1 MLHSCSIGESA
12 RGRTGLKPPEPPDR
26 REGLSAMAS
35 SEMPR
40 QHAGE
45 DFDFLCVDEFL
56 TNMIG
61 AQALKS
67 ALALRLIDRLAAKP
81 ASTLGELE
89 PFWRGDRRG
98 LRLLLDLLAANQV
111 AEQIG
116 DEIGLTPQFRSALRF
131 RELLEAKLDFAN
143 LAAPDLIGLFPWLLV
158 DPDRFMQKARIFNL
172 FDYSR
177 CLEPSPEN
185 FEATRRWM
193 RFTTFLTRYEA
204 PVCMRHHDFSRYS
217 RMLDL
222 GGNSGEF
229 VLRICKKHPAI
240 RATVFDLP
248 VVCEIGREHVGRE
261 PEASRIDF
269 VKGSALVDPLP
280 PGCDLIT
287 FKSILHDWSNDDAT
301 RLLTRASEFLGAGG
315 TILIFERAPIE
326 IGTARAPY
334 WMIPML
340 LFFRNF
346 RSPLF
351 YQERLKELG
360 FEAIEVQTIHL
371 EMPFFLVTATRG
383 R

>member
-1 MLHSCSIGESA
+1 M
-12 RGRTGLKPPEPPDR
+12 
-26 REGLSAMAS
+26 
-35 SEMPR
+35 
-40 QHAGE
+40 
-45 DFDFLCVDEFL
+45 
-56 TNMIG
+56 
-61 AQALKS
+61 
-67 ALALRLIDRLAAKP
+67 AKP

-111 AEQIG
+111 VEQIG

-143 LAAPDLIGLFPWLLV
+143 LAAPDLIQLFPWLLV

-217 RMLDL
+217 RMLDV

-229 VLRICKKHPAI
+229 VLRICKTHPEV

-280 PGCDLIT
+280 TGCDLIT

-315 TILIFERAPIE
+315 TILIFETRPHRDRDRKGAVLDDSDVAVLPQLPFPAFLSRATEGAGVRGYRDPDHSPRDAILSGHGYSRSMIHRVRSAPE
-326 IGTARAPY
+326 ARFRRSRRLRCFIRARSAQSSGSGRTAIAGSRITFSARPGSNELSARAR
-334 WMIPML
+334 
-340 LFFRNF
+340 FSSRNNANS
-346 RSPLF
+346 RSSSSD
-351 YQERLKELG
+351 G
-360 FEAIEVQTIHL
+360 T
-371 EMPFFLVTATRG
+371 
-383 R
+383 